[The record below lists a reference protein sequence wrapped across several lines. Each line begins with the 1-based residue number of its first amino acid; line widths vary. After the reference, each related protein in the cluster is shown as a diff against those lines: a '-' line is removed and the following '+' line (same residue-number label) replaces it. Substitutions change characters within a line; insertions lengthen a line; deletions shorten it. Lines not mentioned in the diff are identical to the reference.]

1 LEIISGFTAAKARLA
16 RQVVLDFGKISPGSK
31 ETFGREMSPEE
42 VVAKILSDV
51 KTRGDTAVIDYTARF
66 DRCRVSSLEVK
77 AEQIKAAYNTIE
89 PELLEA
95 FRMASRRIRK
105 FHQEQKELVWRG
117 VEGKEWGQ
125 LVRPLD
131 KVGLYAPGGTAALA
145 STVLM
150 IAIPPKVA
158 GVKELILATPPGP
171 DGSVPPL
178 MLAAADIAGVDRVFA
193 MGGAQAIGAMAYGTQ
208 SVPKVDKICGPGN
221 SFVVLAKKAVFGQ
234 VDIDALQGPSEILVI
249 ADESAKAEYCAAD
262 LLAQAEHGQLSHAV
276 LLTTS
281 PRLAQEVRKEL
292 DQQSLLLPRQQIASE
307 SLKNNGVIVILDSIE
322 EAIELANLFAPEH
335 LELVVKNAE
344 TYLNRVQNAGCVFL
358 GEYSTEPIGDYI
370 AGPNH
375 SLPTGGTAR
384 FSSPLNILDFMKI
397 IDVVKMDRDGVQKLG
412 PAAMLIARAEGLE
425 GHARA
430 IEKRLKS

>member
-1 LEIISGFTAAKARLA
+1 MEIINGFTAAKARLA

-77 AEQIKAAYNTIE
+77 AKQIKASYNTIE

-95 FRMASRRIRK
+95 FKMASRRIRK

-276 LLTTS
+276 LLTTR

>member
-1 LEIISGFTAAKARLA
+1 M
-16 RQVVLDFGKISPGSK
+16 LDFGKISPGSK

-66 DRCRVSSLEVK
+66 DRCRVSSMEVK

-95 FRMASRRIRK
+95 FKLASRRIRK

>member
-95 FRMASRRIRK
+95 FKMASRRIRK

-281 PRLAQEVRKEL
+281 PCLAQEVRKEL

-412 PAAMLIARAEGLE
+412 PAAMLMARAEGLE

>member
-1 LEIISGFTAAKARLA
+1 
-16 RQVVLDFGKISPGSK
+16 
-31 ETFGREMSPEE
+31 MSPEE

-95 FRMASRRIRK
+95 FKMASRRIRK

-281 PRLAQEVRKEL
+281 PCLAQEVRKEL

>member
-1 LEIISGFTAAKARLA
+1 MEIISGFTAAKARLA

-66 DRCRVSSLEVK
+66 DRCRVSSMEVK

-95 FRMASRRIRK
+95 FKMASRRIRK

-281 PRLAQEVRKEL
+281 PCLAQEVRKEL

>member
-1 LEIISGFTAAKARLA
+1 MEIISGFTAAKARLA

-66 DRCRVSSLEVK
+66 DRCRVSSMEVK

-95 FRMASRRIRK
+95 FKLASRRIRK

-281 PRLAQEVRKEL
+281 PCLAQEVRKEL

>member
-1 LEIISGFTAAKARLA
+1 M
-16 RQVVLDFGKISPGSK
+16 LDFGKISPGSK

-95 FRMASRRIRK
+95 FKLASRRIRK

-281 PRLAQEVRKEL
+281 PCLAQEVRKEL

>member
-1 LEIISGFTAAKARLA
+1 MEFISGFTAAKARLA

-42 VVAKILSDV
+42 VVDKILSDV

-66 DRCRVSSLEVK
+66 DRCRVSSMEVK

-95 FRMASRRIRK
+95 FKMASRRIRK

-178 MLAAADIAGVDRVFA
+178 MLAAADIARADRVFA

-276 LLTTS
+276 LLTTR